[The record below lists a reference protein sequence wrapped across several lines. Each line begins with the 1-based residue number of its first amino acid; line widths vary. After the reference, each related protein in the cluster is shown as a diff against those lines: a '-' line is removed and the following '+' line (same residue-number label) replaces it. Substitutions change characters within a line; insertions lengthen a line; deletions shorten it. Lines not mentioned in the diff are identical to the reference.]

1 MVREK
6 FPSQSYGMARHTA
19 AILDSEIKD
28 TCTHRLGEDLVV
40 AKPHAAFDVTRSGG
54 NWFLWEDVIGLFD

>member
-1 MVREK
+1 
-6 FPSQSYGMARHTA
+6 MARHTA

-28 TCTHRLGEDLVV
+28 TCTHSLGEDLVV